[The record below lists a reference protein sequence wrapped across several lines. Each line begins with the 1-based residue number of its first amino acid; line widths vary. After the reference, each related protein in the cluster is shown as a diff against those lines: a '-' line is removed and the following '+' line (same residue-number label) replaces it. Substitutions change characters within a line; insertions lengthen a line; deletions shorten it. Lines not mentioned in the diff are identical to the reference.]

1 MANVSFSNYY
11 ASEGLRTVEVINNL
25 VKQEIVLKL
34 GQKEVEETESN
45 LKEKIQRK
53 RDKLVGRGEWNHL
66 GETL

>member
-11 ASEGLRTVEVINNL
+11 AWEGLRTVEVINNL